1 VDERRAVG
9 ENTAMS
15 IAAFLDPKAV
25 NLRLRSDN
33 RDDTLRELVHLIP
46 DLQDRAA
53 EQITLWQSLVD
64 REKLHT
70 TAVGEGLAFPHAR
83 NAMGN
88 LLKKPAIV
96 IGRHANGIAWGA
108 TDGKPVQLFFLL
120 AAPSLTEHL
129 HLLSQTSRIL
139 RNANVREEL
148 LRADEGGK
156 AIEILKAAEA
166 KLAG

>member
-1 VDERRAVG
+1 VDERGVVG
-9 ENTAMS
+9 QNTAMS
-15 IAAFLDPKAV
+15 IAAFLDPRAV
-25 NLRLRSDN
+25 NLRLQSDN
-33 RDDTLRELVHLIP
+33 RDDVLRELVHLIP
-46 DLQDRAA
+46 DLRDRAA
-53 EQITLWQSLVD
+53 EQIALWQSLVD

-88 LLKKPAIV
+88 LLKRPAIV
-96 IGRHANGIAWGA
+96 IGRNDKGVSWGA
-108 TDGKPVQLFFLL
+108 TDGKPVQIFFLL

-129 HLLSQTSRIL
+129 HLLSQMSRLL
-139 RNANVREEL
+139 RNAKTREEL
-148 LRADEGGK
+148 LRASEGAQ